1 MSQAQANRL
10 LGYGPDAR
18 LLIVNADDFGLCRDV
33 NDAILGT
40 LQGGLVRSTTL
51 MVPCPGAA
59 HAMQLLAAAP
69 GIAFGVHLTAIC
81 ETSVR
86 RWGPLT
92 PRAAAHTL
100 VDESGSFYSLARLAE
115 FLAQADVT
123 ELEAEFRAQIE
134 TVLAANLQPT
144 HLDWHCLHNGGRAD
158 IFAMTLAL
166 ARAYGLALRVAGQ
179 PLSAQLQAGGLP
191 TNDHDLLDSFRLPI
205 PGKPA
210 HYAQLLRELPPGLTE
225 WAVHPGLA
233 GPELAAMQPD
243 GVEVRQTDYDFW
255 MSPEAQAI
263 VQEEGITLLDYRPL
277 QAAWRT

>member
-1 MSQAQANRL
+1 MSQAQASRL
-10 LGYGPDAR
+10 LGYEPDAR

-33 NDAILGT
+33 NDAIFAT

-51 MVPCPGAA
+51 MIPCPGAA
-59 HAMQLLAAAP
+59 HAMQLLAASP

-81 ETSVR
+81 ETSAR

-92 PRAAAHTL
+92 PPAAARTL

-115 FLAQADVT
+115 FLAQAGVT

-144 HLDWHCLHNGGRAD
+144 HLDWHCLHNGGRPD

-166 ARAYGLALRVAGQ
+166 ARQYGLAVRVSGQ

-205 PGKPA
+205 PAKSA

-255 MSPEAQAI
+255 MSPAARAI